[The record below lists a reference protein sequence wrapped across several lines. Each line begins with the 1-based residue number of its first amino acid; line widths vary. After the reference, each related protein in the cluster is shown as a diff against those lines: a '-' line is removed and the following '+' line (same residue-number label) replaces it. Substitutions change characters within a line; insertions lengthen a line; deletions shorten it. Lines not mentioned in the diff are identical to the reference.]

1 MELFIT
7 KEEIIITDLERE
19 FSNFS
24 NDKQHSVSPVGPHPN
39 NLSLVP
45 LNIGYVY
52 CLSNPLYEGIY
63 KVGFT
68 ANEPDIRMNQIYTTG
83 VPLPFK
89 LEFAK
94 KVNNYQTKEKTLHK
108 ILTQY
113 GERINPRREFFKIS
127 LAEIRTFFDLMD
139 GTYYVENSMNINLD
153 GSDDDEDDRQEEQ
166 ENISEDNISI
176 VDKTLNETRN
186 ETRNENSWCRDITKC
201 FYHGQKICHQIGI
214 TDIWFGF
221 YDENIKKIVR
231 EGVEYG
237 KLSTF
242 SNAHYK
248 ESRPD
253 KSYNSNGWLECECE
267 LEDGTFVSTF
277 KLNSRE
283 NTIINLN

>member
-1 MELFIT
+1 MSYKKIKMNINILN
-7 KEEIIITDLERE
+7 
-19 FSNFS
+19 SNFNKNS
-24 NDKQHSVSPVGPHPN
+24 N
-39 NLSLVP
+39 NLI
-45 LNIGYVY
+45 NNGYVY

-68 ANEPDIRMNQIYTTG
+68 IHEPDIRMNQIYTTG

-94 KVNNYQTKEKTLHK
+94 KVNNYQEKEKILHK

-127 LAEIRTFFDLMD
+127 LVEIKTFFDLMD
-139 GTYYVENSMNINLD
+139 GTYYVENNININLD
-153 GSDDDEDDRQEEQ
+153 EIDDDIEKEQEEG
-166 ENISEDNISI
+166 EDVVEDNIVDNISI
-176 VDKTLNETRN
+176 VDKTRN
-186 ETRNENSWCRDITKC
+186 EKGNEWCRDITKC
-201 FYHGQKICHQIGI
+201 FYHEQKICHQIGI

-231 EGVEYG
+231 EGVEYE
-237 KLSTF
+237 KMSTF

-253 KSYNSNGWLECECE
+253 KSYNSNGWYECECE
-267 LEDGTFVSTF
+267 LEDGTVVSTF
-277 KLNSRE
+277 KLTSRE

>member
-1 MELFIT
+1 M
-7 KEEIIITDLERE
+7 
-19 FSNFS
+19 S
-24 NDKQHSVSPVGPHPN
+24 
-39 NLSLVP
+39 
-45 LNIGYVY
+45 IGYVY
-52 CLSNPLYEGIY
+52 CLSNPLYDGIY

-94 KVNNYQTKEKTLHK
+94 KVNNYQAKEKTLHK

-127 LAEIRTFFDLMD
+127 LPEIRTFFDLID

-153 GSDDDEDDRQEEQ
+153 ESDLEFNDEKDNDNKEYDD
-166 ENISEDNISI
+166 ISI
-176 VDKTLNETRN
+176 VDKN
-186 ETRNENSWCRDITKC
+186 RNENGWCRDITKC

-221 YDENIKKIVR
+221 YDANLKKIVR
-231 EGVEYG
+231 EGMEYE
-237 KLSTF
+237 KMSTF

-253 KSYNSNGWLECECE
+253 KSYNSNGWYECECE
-267 LEDGTFVSTF
+267 LEDGTYVSTF
-277 KLNSRE
+277 NLKNRE
-283 NTIINLN
+283 NMMINLN

>member
-1 MELFIT
+1 MLYKRLKININILNSNLSGSQEGLSQMRSSWTNRRLLELA
-7 KEEIIITDLERE
+7 KD
-19 FSNFS
+19 SNKNS
-24 NDKQHSVSPVGPHPN
+24 N
-39 NLSLVP
+39 NLI
-45 LNIGYVY
+45 NIGYVY
-52 CLSNPLYEGIY
+52 CLSNPLYDGIY

-68 ANEPDIRMNQIYTTG
+68 ANEPDIRMNQIYSTG

-94 KVNNYQTKEKTLHK
+94 KVNNFQTKEKTLHK

-139 GTYYVENSMNINLD
+139 GTYYVENNVNINLD
-153 GSDDDEDDRQEEQ
+153 GIDDDIQEER
-166 ENISEDNISI
+166 EDISEDNISI
-176 VDKTLNETRN
+176 VDKTGSEKG
-186 ETRNENSWCRDITKC
+186 NENSWCRDITKC

-231 EGVEYG
+231 EGIEYG
-237 KLSTF
+237 KMSAF

-248 ESRPD
+248 EARPD
-253 KSYNSNGWLECECE
+253 KLYNSSGWYECECE
-267 LEDGTFVSTF
+267 LENGTFISTF
-277 KLNSRE
+277 KLTSRE
-283 NTIINLN
+283 NMMINLN

>member
-1 MELFIT
+1 MN
-7 KEEIIITDLERE
+7 
-19 FSNFS
+19 S
-24 NDKQHSVSPVGPHPN
+24 
-39 NLSLVP
+39 
-45 LNIGYVY
+45 GYVY
-52 CLSNPLYEGIY
+52 CLSNPLYEGMY

-94 KVNNYQTKEKTLHK
+94 KVNNYQAKEKTLHK

-139 GTYYVENSMNINLD
+139 GSYYVENSMNINLD
-153 GSDDDEDDRQEEQ
+153 GSDEDDCAQEER
-166 ENISEDNISI
+166 ENNIIENDEKDNINI
-176 VDKTLNETRN
+176 VDKTG
-186 ETRNENSWCRDITKC
+186 NENSWCRDITKC

-221 YDENIKKIVR
+221 YDANLKKIVR

-237 KLSTF
+237 KLSSFTC
-242 SNAHYK
+242 AHYK

-253 KSYNSNGWLECECE
+253 RTCRSNGWLECECE
-267 LEDGTFVSTF
+267 LEDGTYVSTF
-277 KLNSRE
+277 KLTNRE
-283 NTIINLN
+283 NMMINLN